1 MLLYQE
7 NPVRMEFTS
16 HGKALFVSINL
27 YGKAVAD
34 HMSENTFIVEE
45 LKIN

>member
-1 MLLYQE
+1 MFLYQE
-7 NPVRMEFTS
+7 TPVWMELTF

-27 YGKAVAD
+27 YSKAVAD
-34 HMSENTFIVEE
+34 HMSENKFIVEG

>member
-27 YGKAVAD
+27 YSKAVAD
-34 HMSENTFIVEE
+34 HMSENKFIVEE

>member
-7 NPVRMEFTS
+7 NPVWMEFIFRA
-16 HGKALFVSINL
+16 KALFVSINL
-27 YGKAVAD
+27 YSKAVAEY
-34 HMSENTFIVEE
+34 MSENKLIVEE